1 MAEVVTF
8 EKEQKIIIISSR
20 KVEKGEE
27 VGKLFLLVL
36 ILHCM

>member
-1 MAEVVTF
+1 MTF

-27 VGKLFLLVL
+27 VSKRGRLSNDVRTVS
-36 ILHCM
+36 